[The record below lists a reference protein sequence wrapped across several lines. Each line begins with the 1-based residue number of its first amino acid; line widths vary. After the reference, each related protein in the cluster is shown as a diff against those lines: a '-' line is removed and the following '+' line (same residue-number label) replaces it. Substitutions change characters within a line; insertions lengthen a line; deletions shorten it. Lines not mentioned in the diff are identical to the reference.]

1 MSKLVSNDALWEK
14 LSEISEQLSSHKQV
28 GDTPDFSDMKDKIFA
43 EIERQTTKLGK
54 HYDLNHK
61 ANADNW
67 KMTDETVRK
76 IHSIVS
82 RIRKQQKETAEQKVD
97 SYPEQL
103 SELLGTSTS
112 ANREYFNFRFF
123 KLRKT
128 SVVITVLGSL
138 VFILIMFCMKQQNDY
153 SLLMDE
159 YYRQSIEIREMRL
172 EVDSLR
178 NAEEQGIGKNKKR

>member
-1 MSKLVSNDALWEK
+1 MSKSVSNDALWEK
-14 LSEISEQLSSHKQV
+14 LSEISEQLSCRKQA
-28 GDTPDFSDMKDKIFA
+28 GNTPGFSDIKDKIFA
-43 EIERQTTKLGK
+43 EIERQATKLGK

-82 RIRKQQKETAEQKVD
+82 RIRKQQKETAEQKAASD
-97 SYPEQL
+97 TEQQ
-103 SELLGTSTS
+103 SGLLGTLAS

-153 SLLMDE
+153 SLLINE
-159 YYRQSIEIREMRL
+159 YYSQGIEIREMRV
-172 EVDSLR
+172 EIDSL
-178 NAEEQGIGKNKKR
+178 KNVVKPSVEKKR